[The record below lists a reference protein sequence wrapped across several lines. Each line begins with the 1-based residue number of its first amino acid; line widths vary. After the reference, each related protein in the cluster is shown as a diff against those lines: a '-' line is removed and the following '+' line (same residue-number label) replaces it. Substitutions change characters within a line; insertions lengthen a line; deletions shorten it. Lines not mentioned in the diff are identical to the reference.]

1 MRQTSKEKKR
11 KKRTRNREVMI
22 ISLVVIALVV
32 ALAIHT
38 KTLQK
43 KDDMLAAREAVLQEQ
58 MEEESER
65 SEELE
70 EKSIFVQ
77 TREFI
82 EQIARERLGLVSPD
96 DTVIRPDD

>member
-1 MRQTSKEKKR
+1 MRQTSRDKKR
-11 KKRTRNREVMI
+11 KKKSRNREVMI
-22 ISLVVIALVV
+22 ISLVVIALVA

-38 KTLQK
+38 KTLRK
-43 KDDMLAAREAVLQEQ
+43 TDDVLAAKEAVLQNQ
-58 MEEESER
+58 LEEESER
-65 SEELE
+65 AEELE

>member
-1 MRQTSKEKKR
+1 MRQTSKDK
-11 KKRTRNREVMI
+11 NREVMI
-22 ISLVVIALVV
+22 ISTVVIALVV

-38 KTLQK
+38 KTLRK
-43 KDDMLAAREAVLQEQ
+43 TDEMLAAKEAVLQERL
-58 MEEESER
+58 EEESER

-82 EQIARERLGLVSPD
+82 EQIARERLGLVNPN

>member
-1 MRQTSKEKKR
+1 
-11 KKRTRNREVMI
+11 MI

-43 KDDMLAAREAVLQEQ
+43 TDDMLAAREAVLQEQ